1 MAIVTQPGA
10 GTQMNKSGSG
20 IKANTPVLSAYVLPF
35 LQWFSLM
42 IIVAI
47 LMDLGLHYLKLVA
60 IGRYLGYAGSFTI
73 IGSFVYSLRKRKI
86 INSGSPKTYLMVHE
100 YMAWAGSVMLL
111 IHAGIH
117 FNAVLPWLAVLAM
130 IISVIS
136 GLVGKFLL
144 KKASL
149 AHKENIQSLVL
160 AGASKEDAE
169 KKLFFESIAV
179 DLMKKWRMVHL
190 PITLLFA
197 LLALIH
203 IVTVFLFM
211 E

>member
-1 MAIVTQPGA
+1 METVTQPGA
-10 GTQMNKSGSG
+10 GAQRKVPGPGTKGP
-20 IKANTPVLSAYVLPF
+20 TPVFSAYVLPF

-42 IIVAI
+42 IIIAI
-47 LMDLGLHYLKLVA
+47 LFDLGLHYLKLVA
-60 IGRYLGYAGSFTI
+60 IGRYLGYAGTFTI
-73 IGSFVYSLRKRKI
+73 IGSFGYSLRKRKI
-86 INSGSPKTYLMVHE
+86 INTGSPKTYLAVHE

-111 IHAGIH
+111 VHAGIH
-117 FNAVLPWLAVLAM
+117 FNALLPWLAVLAM

-149 AHKENIQSLVL
+149 AHKENIQALVME
-160 AGASKEDAE
+160 GATKEEAE
-169 KKLFFESIAV
+169 KQLFFESITV
-179 DLMKKWRMVHL
+179 DLMKKWRIVHL

-203 IVTVFLFM
+203 IITVYLFM
-211 E
+211 Q

>member
-1 MAIVTQPGA
+1 MDIVTSPGA
-10 GTQMNKSGSG
+10 GAPKQMQRPGVKGT
-20 IKANTPVLSAYVLPF
+20 TPVFSAYVLPF

-42 IIVAI
+42 IIIAI
-47 LMDLGLHYLKLVA
+47 LIDLGLHYLKLVA
-60 IGRYLGYAGSFTI
+60 VGRYLGYAGTFTI
-73 IGSFVYSLRKRKI
+73 IGSFAYSLRKRKI
-86 INSGSPKTYLMVHE
+86 IKTGSPKTYLTVHE

-111 IHAGIH
+111 VHAGIH
-117 FNAVLPWLAVLAM
+117 FNALLPWLAVLAM

-149 AHKENIQSLVL
+149 AHKDNIQLLML

-179 DLMKKWRMVHL
+179 DLMKKWRLVHL

-203 IVTVFLFM
+203 IITVFLFM
-211 E
+211 K

>member
-1 MAIVTQPGA
+1 
-10 GTQMNKSGSG
+10 
-20 IKANTPVLSAYVLPF
+20 
-35 LQWFSLM
+35 
-42 IIVAI
+42 
-47 LMDLGLHYLKLVA
+47 LKLVA
-60 IGRYLGYAGSFTI
+60 VGRYLGYAGTFTI
-73 IGSFVYSLRKRKI
+73 IGSFAYSLRKRKI
-86 INSGSPKTYLMVHE
+86 IKTGSPKTYLTVHE

-111 IHAGIH
+111 VHAGIH
-117 FNAVLPWLAVLAM
+117 FNALLPWLAVLAM

-149 AHKENIQSLVL
+149 AHKDNIQLLML

-179 DLMKKWRMVHL
+179 DLMKKWRLVHL

-203 IVTVFLFM
+203 IITVFLFM
-211 E
+211 K

>member
-1 MAIVTQPGA
+1 MDIVTSPGA
-10 GTQMNKSGSG
+10 GAPKQMQRPGVKGT
-20 IKANTPVLSAYVLPF
+20 TPVFSAYVLPF

-42 IIVAI
+42 IIIAI
-47 LMDLGLHYLKLVA
+47 LIDLGLHYLKLVA
-60 IGRYLGYAGSFTI
+60 VGRYLGYAGTFTI
-73 IGSFVYSLRKRKI
+73 IGSFAYSLRKRKI
-86 INSGSPKTYLMVHE
+86 IKTGSPKTYLTVHE

-111 IHAGIH
+111 VHAGVH
-117 FNAVLPWLAVLAM
+117 FNALLPWLAVLAM

-149 AHKENIQSLVL
+149 THKDNIQLLVL
-160 AGASKEDAE
+160 AGASKEEAE
-169 KKLFFESIAV
+169 KRLFFESIAV
-179 DLMKKWRMVHL
+179 DLMKKWRLVHL

-203 IVTVFLFM
+203 IITVFLFM
-211 E
+211 K

>member
-1 MAIVTQPGA
+1 METVTHPGSQTKMPGA
-10 GTQMNKSGSG
+10 SAKGT
-20 IKANTPVLSAYVLPF
+20 TPVFSTYLLPF

-42 IIVAI
+42 IIIAI

-60 IGRYLGYAGSFTI
+60 VGRYLGYAGTFTI
-73 IGSFVYSLRKRKI
+73 IGSFAYSLRKRKI
-86 INSGSPKTYLMVHE
+86 IKTGSPKTYLTVHE

-111 IHAGIH
+111 VHAGVH
-117 FNAVLPWLAVLAM
+117 FNALLPWLAVLAM

-149 AHKENIQSLVL
+149 AHKDNIQLLML

>member
-1 MAIVTQPGA
+1 METVTHPGSQTKMPGA
-10 GTQMNKSGSG
+10 SAKGT
-20 IKANTPVLSAYVLPF
+20 TPVFSTYLLPF

-42 IIVAI
+42 IIIAI

-60 IGRYLGYAGSFTI
+60 VGRYLGYAGTFTI
-73 IGSFVYSLRKRKI
+73 IGSFAYSLRKRKI
-86 INSGSPKTYLMVHE
+86 IKTGSPKTYLTVHE

-111 IHAGIH
+111 VHAGVH
-117 FNAVLPWLAVLAM
+117 FNALLPWLAVLAM

-149 AHKENIQSLVL
+149 THKDNIQLLVL
-160 AGASKEDAE
+160 AGASKEEAE
-169 KKLFFESIAV
+169 KRLFFESITV

>member
-1 MAIVTQPGA
+1 MDTATQPGA
-10 GTQMNKSGSG
+10 GKQTKMQGAKGT
-20 IKANTPVLSAYVLPF
+20 TPVFSAYVLPF

-60 IGRYLGYAGSFTI
+60 VGRYLGYAGTFII
-73 IGSFVYSLRKRKI
+73 IGSFGYSLRKRKI
-86 INSGSPKTYLMVHE
+86 IKSGSPKTYLMVHE

-117 FNAVLPWLAVLAM
+117 FNALLPWLAVLAM

-160 AGASKEDAE
+160 GGASKEDAE

-190 PITLLFA
+190 PLTLLFA

-203 IVTVFLFM
+203 IITIFLFM

>member
-1 MAIVTQPGA
+1 M
-10 GTQMNKSGSG
+10 
-20 IKANTPVLSAYVLPF
+20 VLTYDHYCY
-35 LQWFSLM
+35 
-42 IIVAI
+42 

-60 IGRYLGYAGSFTI
+60 VGRYLGYAGTFTI

-86 INSGSPKTYLMVHE
+86 IKSGSPKTYLMVHE
-100 YMAWAGSVMLL
+100 YMAWVGSIMLL
-111 IHAGIH
+111 VHAGIH
-117 FNAVLPWLAVLAM
+117 FNALLPWLAVLAM

-149 AHKENIQSLVL
+149 AHKENIQFLVMG
-160 AGASKEDAE
+160 GASKEDAE

-203 IVTVFLFM
+203 IITVFLFM

>member
-1 MAIVTQPGA
+1 METVTQPGSQTKMPGA
-10 GTQMNKSGSG
+10 GAKGT
-20 IKANTPVLSAYVLPF
+20 TPVFSTYVLPF

-42 IIVAI
+42 IIIAI

-60 IGRYLGYAGSFTI
+60 VGRYLGYAGTFTI

-100 YMAWAGSVMLL
+100 YMAWVGSIMLL
-111 IHAGIH
+111 VHAGIH
-117 FNAVLPWLAVLAM
+117 FNALLPWLAVLAM

-149 AHKENIQSLVL
+149 AHKENIQFLVMG
-160 AGASKEDAE
+160 GATKEDAE

-203 IVTVFLFM
+203 IITVFLFM